1 MQLSI
6 NIRNWGAQSTPD
18 TLLECARAADESG
31 LDTLWLNEHL
41 AIPPQADMPDRVPQG
56 FAEGRF
62 LDPMATLSFLA
73 AATRRIGLGTA
84 VLLLP
89 YRLPLQTAKLVATV
103 QELSGGRLRLGV
115 GTGWMKEEFQALGV
129 DHARRGAI
137 SNSVLALLREC
148 FENDVVESNGQRL
161 LFRPRPARPPIYV
174 GGAPPHALRR
184 AVQYGDGWIPAG
196 IEPQALASH
205 IAELR
210 QMSQD
215 AGRPPLEVIAMK
227 TLAIDD
233 PPKAIDYASQFAEA
247 GVNHLVH
254 TQGYADAAEYRRNVA
269 TLEEKIRPAVA

>member
-1 MQLSI
+1 MKLSI

-18 TLLECARAADESG
+18 VLLECARAADASG

-62 LDPMATLSFLA
+62 LDPMATLTFLA
-73 AATRRIGLGTA
+73 AATQRIGLGTA

-103 QELSGGRLRLGV
+103 QELSKGRLRLGV

-129 DHARRGAI
+129 DHTRRGVI
-137 SNSVLALLREC
+137 SNAVLALLREC
-148 FENDVVESNGQRL
+148 FENDVVESNGQPL
-161 LFRPRPARPPIYV
+161 LFRPRPVRPPIYV

-184 AVQYGDGWIPAG
+184 AVKYGDGWIPAG
-196 IEPQALASH
+196 IEPEALTSH

-210 QMSQD
+210 QLSQE
-215 AGRPPLEVIAMK
+215 AGRAPLETIAMK
-227 TLAIDD
+227 TLPIDD
-233 PPKAIDYASQFAEA
+233 PPRALDYASQFAEA
-247 GVNHLVH
+247 GVSHLVH
-254 TQGYADAAEYRRNVA
+254 TQGYADVAEYRRNVA
-269 TLEEKIRPAVA
+269 TLEEKIRPALA